1 MFFMVAIHHMKTFRN
16 GEYPPCA
23 ILNLV
28 ESHHMVN
35 IHHYLLYDCS
45 CNGLPASEGPDTRV
59 YGSNSNLWKKRWM
72 YTIFVILSFS
82 RFISCSYSFWWSY
95 LCFTEQQSC
104 RWCHHSF
111 WQVWPPWP
119 SPWPPS
125 TPPSSFYNSCYSS
138 SGSYKTEGLYHYF
151 RCTTCKKKQSL
162 LHNTVL
168 SNSNTLL
175 HDFVLLMYQFWNS
188 HRTYNTVIKETFLPQ
203 EGYKEKHL
211 SRKTIN
217 KWFSYF
223 RLLCMRAQKS
233 STTKVGGE
241 GDVVELDES
250 MSHRSG
256 KC

>member
-1 MFFMVAIHHMKTFRN
+1 MDVHHICNFIVFSIYFLFIFLLMIIFMFYRTTIMPLVSPLFLASVASLTLTMTTIDATIKLLQQMK
-16 GEYPPCA
+16 
-23 ILNLV
+23 ILPTTGT
-28 ESHHMVN
+28 
-35 IHHYLLYDCS
+35 CS
-45 CNGLPASEGPDTRV
+45 
-59 YGSNSNLWKKRWM
+59 
-72 YTIFVILSFS
+72 
-82 RFISCSYSFWWSY
+82 
-95 LCFTEQQSC
+95 
-104 RWCHHSF
+104 
-111 WQVWPPWP
+111 
-119 SPWPPS
+119 
-125 TPPSSFYNSCYSS
+125 SCYSS

-175 HDFVLLMYQFWNS
+175 HDFVLLMYQFCNS

-233 STTKVGGE
+233 STSKIGGE

>member
-1 MFFMVAIHHMKTFRN
+1 MDVHHICNFIVFSIYFLFIFLLMIIFMFYRTTIMALVSPLFLASVASLTLTMTTIDATIKLLQQMK
-16 GEYPPCA
+16 
-23 ILNLV
+23 ILPTTGT
-28 ESHHMVN
+28 
-35 IHHYLLYDCS
+35 CS
-45 CNGLPASEGPDTRV
+45 
-59 YGSNSNLWKKRWM
+59 
-72 YTIFVILSFS
+72 
-82 RFISCSYSFWWSY
+82 
-95 LCFTEQQSC
+95 
-104 RWCHHSF
+104 
-111 WQVWPPWP
+111 
-119 SPWPPS
+119 
-125 TPPSSFYNSCYSS
+125 SCYSS

-233 STTKVGGE
+233 STTKIGGE
-241 GDVVELDES
+241 GDVVESDES

>member
-1 MFFMVAIHHMKTFRN
+1 MPLVSPLFLASVASLTLTMTTIDATIKLLQQMK
-16 GEYPPCA
+16 
-23 ILNLV
+23 ILPTTGT
-28 ESHHMVN
+28 
-35 IHHYLLYDCS
+35 CS
-45 CNGLPASEGPDTRV
+45 
-59 YGSNSNLWKKRWM
+59 
-72 YTIFVILSFS
+72 
-82 RFISCSYSFWWSY
+82 
-95 LCFTEQQSC
+95 
-104 RWCHHSF
+104 
-111 WQVWPPWP
+111 
-119 SPWPPS
+119 
-125 TPPSSFYNSCYSS
+125 SCYSS

-162 LHNTVL
+162 LHNNVL

-233 STTKVGGE
+233 STTKIGGE
-241 GDVVELDES
+241 GDVVESDES

>member
-1 MFFMVAIHHMKTFRN
+1 MDVHHICNFIVFSIYFLFIFLLMIIFMFYRTTIMPLVSPLFLASVASLTLTMTTIDATIKLLQQMK
-16 GEYPPCA
+16 
-23 ILNLV
+23 ILPTTGT
-28 ESHHMVN
+28 
-35 IHHYLLYDCS
+35 CS
-45 CNGLPASEGPDTRV
+45 
-59 YGSNSNLWKKRWM
+59 
-72 YTIFVILSFS
+72 
-82 RFISCSYSFWWSY
+82 
-95 LCFTEQQSC
+95 
-104 RWCHHSF
+104 
-111 WQVWPPWP
+111 
-119 SPWPPS
+119 
-125 TPPSSFYNSCYSS
+125 SCYSS

-233 STTKVGGE
+233 STTKIGGE
-241 GDVVELDES
+241 GDVVESDES

>member
-1 MFFMVAIHHMKTFRN
+1 MALVSPLFLASVASLTLTMTTINATIKLLQQMK
-16 GEYPPCA
+16 
-23 ILNLV
+23 ILPTTGT
-28 ESHHMVN
+28 
-35 IHHYLLYDCS
+35 CS
-45 CNGLPASEGPDTRV
+45 
-59 YGSNSNLWKKRWM
+59 
-72 YTIFVILSFS
+72 
-82 RFISCSYSFWWSY
+82 
-95 LCFTEQQSC
+95 
-104 RWCHHSF
+104 
-111 WQVWPPWP
+111 
-119 SPWPPS
+119 
-125 TPPSSFYNSCYSS
+125 SCYSS

-233 STTKVGGE
+233 STTKIGGE

-250 MSHRSG
+250 MSHCSG

>member
-1 MFFMVAIHHMKTFRN
+1 MDVHYICNFIVFSIYFLFIFLLMIIFMFYRTTIMPLVSPLFLASVASLTLTMTTIDATIKLLQQMK
-16 GEYPPCA
+16 
-23 ILNLV
+23 ILPTTGT
-28 ESHHMVN
+28 
-35 IHHYLLYDCS
+35 CS
-45 CNGLPASEGPDTRV
+45 
-59 YGSNSNLWKKRWM
+59 
-72 YTIFVILSFS
+72 
-82 RFISCSYSFWWSY
+82 
-95 LCFTEQQSC
+95 
-104 RWCHHSF
+104 
-111 WQVWPPWP
+111 
-119 SPWPPS
+119 
-125 TPPSSFYNSCYSS
+125 SCYSS

-233 STTKVGGE
+233 STTKIGGE
-241 GDVVELDES
+241 GDVVESDES

>member
-1 MFFMVAIHHMKTFRN
+1 MDVHHICNFIVFSIYFLFIFLLMIIFMFYRTTIMALVSPLFLASVASLTLTMTTIKLLQQMK
-16 GEYPPCA
+16 
-23 ILNLV
+23 ILPTTGT
-28 ESHHMVN
+28 
-35 IHHYLLYDCS
+35 CS
-45 CNGLPASEGPDTRV
+45 
-59 YGSNSNLWKKRWM
+59 
-72 YTIFVILSFS
+72 
-82 RFISCSYSFWWSY
+82 
-95 LCFTEQQSC
+95 
-104 RWCHHSF
+104 
-111 WQVWPPWP
+111 
-119 SPWPPS
+119 
-125 TPPSSFYNSCYSS
+125 SCYSS

-175 HDFVLLMYQFWNS
+175 HDFVLLMYQFCNS

-233 STTKVGGE
+233 STTKIGGE

-256 KC
+256 NC

>member
-1 MFFMVAIHHMKTFRN
+1 MDVHYICNFIVFSIYFLFIFLLMIIFMFYRTTIMPLVSPLFLASVASLTLTMTTIDATIKLLQQMK
-16 GEYPPCA
+16 
-23 ILNLV
+23 ILPTTGT
-28 ESHHMVN
+28 
-35 IHHYLLYDCS
+35 CS
-45 CNGLPASEGPDTRV
+45 
-59 YGSNSNLWKKRWM
+59 
-72 YTIFVILSFS
+72 
-82 RFISCSYSFWWSY
+82 
-95 LCFTEQQSC
+95 
-104 RWCHHSF
+104 
-111 WQVWPPWP
+111 
-119 SPWPPS
+119 
-125 TPPSSFYNSCYSS
+125 SCYSS

-233 STTKVGGE
+233 STTKIGGE

>member
-1 MFFMVAIHHMKTFRN
+1 MMDVHHICCFIVFSIYFLFIFLLMIIFMFYRTTIMALVSPLFLASVASLTLTMTTIKLLQKMK
-16 GEYPPCA
+16 
-23 ILNLV
+23 ILPTTGT
-28 ESHHMVN
+28 
-35 IHHYLLYDCS
+35 CS
-45 CNGLPASEGPDTRV
+45 
-59 YGSNSNLWKKRWM
+59 
-72 YTIFVILSFS
+72 
-82 RFISCSYSFWWSY
+82 
-95 LCFTEQQSC
+95 
-104 RWCHHSF
+104 
-111 WQVWPPWP
+111 
-119 SPWPPS
+119 
-125 TPPSSFYNSCYSS
+125 SCYSS

-175 HDFVLLMYQFWNS
+175 HDFVLLMYQFCNS

-233 STTKVGGE
+233 STTKIGGE

>member
-1 MFFMVAIHHMKTFRN
+1 MDVHHICNFIVFSIYFLFIFLLMIIFMFYRTTIMPLVSPLFLASVASLTLTMTTIDATIKLLQQMK
-16 GEYPPCA
+16 
-23 ILNLV
+23 ILPTTGT
-28 ESHHMVN
+28 
-35 IHHYLLYDCS
+35 CS
-45 CNGLPASEGPDTRV
+45 
-59 YGSNSNLWKKRWM
+59 
-72 YTIFVILSFS
+72 
-82 RFISCSYSFWWSY
+82 
-95 LCFTEQQSC
+95 
-104 RWCHHSF
+104 
-111 WQVWPPWP
+111 
-119 SPWPPS
+119 
-125 TPPSSFYNSCYSS
+125 SCYSS

-175 HDFVLLMYQFWNS
+175 HDFVLLMYQFCSS

-233 STTKVGGE
+233 STTKIGGE
-241 GDVVELDES
+241 GDVVESDES
-250 MSHRSG
+250 MSHCSG

>member
-1 MFFMVAIHHMKTFRN
+1 MACRPVRVQTRECMDLIQICGKYDGCT
-16 GEYPPCA
+16 P
-23 ILNLV
+23 
-28 ESHHMVN
+28 
-35 IHHYLLYDCS
+35 YLLFYRFLDLFPVHIPFDDRFYVYRTAIMALVSPLFLASVASLTLTMTTIDATIKLLQQMKILPTTGTCS
-45 CNGLPASEGPDTRV
+45 
-59 YGSNSNLWKKRWM
+59 
-72 YTIFVILSFS
+72 
-82 RFISCSYSFWWSY
+82 
-95 LCFTEQQSC
+95 
-104 RWCHHSF
+104 
-111 WQVWPPWP
+111 
-119 SPWPPS
+119 
-125 TPPSSFYNSCYSS
+125 SCYSS

-233 STTKVGGE
+233 STTKIGGE

>member
-1 MFFMVAIHHMKTFRN
+1 MMDVHHICCFIVFSIYFLFIFLLMIIFMFYRTTIMALVSPLFLASVASLTLTMTTIKLLQKMK
-16 GEYPPCA
+16 
-23 ILNLV
+23 ILPTTGT
-28 ESHHMVN
+28 
-35 IHHYLLYDCS
+35 CS
-45 CNGLPASEGPDTRV
+45 
-59 YGSNSNLWKKRWM
+59 
-72 YTIFVILSFS
+72 
-82 RFISCSYSFWWSY
+82 
-95 LCFTEQQSC
+95 
-104 RWCHHSF
+104 
-111 WQVWPPWP
+111 
-119 SPWPPS
+119 
-125 TPPSSFYNSCYSS
+125 SCYSS

-175 HDFVLLMYQFWNS
+175 HDFVLLMYQFCNS

-233 STTKVGGE
+233 STTKIGGE

-250 MSHRSG
+250 MSHPSG